1 MNKFLAVRGGGLT
14 PPPPSPN
21 PPVGQTLNY
30 GMDIYARARLSSEY
44 VICLFMAPY
53 TSIITEYASVWVNIA
68 ECS

>member
-1 MNKFLAVRGGGLT
+1 MWEGVMNKFLVVRGGLT
-14 PPPPSPN
+14 PY
-21 PPVGQTLNY
+21 PPVGKTLNY